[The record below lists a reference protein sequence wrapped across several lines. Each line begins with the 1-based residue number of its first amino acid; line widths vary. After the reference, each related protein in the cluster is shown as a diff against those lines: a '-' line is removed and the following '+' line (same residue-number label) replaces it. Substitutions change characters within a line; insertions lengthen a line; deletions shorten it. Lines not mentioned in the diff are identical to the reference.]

1 MQKKNKPRTKAEL
14 RILESS
20 ILLFSRHGL
29 GGAVVRDV
37 AKHARVTTMTMY
49 RGFKDK
55 DDLVEE
61 TLRLVIKRHF
71 DPSQFLMV
79 VFQDPAKQAL
89 DALLLAALIRW
100 YPLLPVPATKLLIGA
115 YLSDNETLRA
125 MAAEA
130 IAELTKVLT
139 NFMKFMP

>member
-1 MQKKNKPRTKAEL
+1 MQKKNKPRTKSDL
-14 RILESS
+14 KVLESS
-20 ILLFSRHGL
+20 ILLFSRHGF
-29 GGAVVRDV
+29 GGATVRDV
-37 AKHARVTTMTMY
+37 AEHARVTTMTMY

-61 TLRLVIKRHF
+61 AVRLVIKRHF

-89 DALLLAALIRW
+89 DALLLAALMRW
-100 YPLLPVPATKLLIGA
+100 YAALPLPAAKLLINA
-115 YLSDNETLRA
+115 YLSDSEKLRS

-130 IAELTKVLT
+130 VEELTKVLT
-139 NFMKFMP
+139 NFIDR